1 MKKSLENVIKVL
13 KLREN
18 ENTKLSVYDEDK
30 YDIQA
35 SFNSTSVPLVGDVMG
50 ILGCFFTNVHSIVKV
65 DSFWGFTEIYL
76 SDGNFTDEKV
86 DTHLL
91 SMFIPFN
98 KANELKKIK

>member
-35 SFNSTSVPLVGDVMG
+35 SFNSTSVPLVTLASPVRR
-50 ILGCFFTNVHSIVKV
+50 LFTTCT
-65 DSFWGFTEIYL
+65 F
-76 SDGNFTDEKV
+76 
-86 DTHLL
+86 
-91 SMFIPFN
+91 P
-98 KANELKKIK
+98 